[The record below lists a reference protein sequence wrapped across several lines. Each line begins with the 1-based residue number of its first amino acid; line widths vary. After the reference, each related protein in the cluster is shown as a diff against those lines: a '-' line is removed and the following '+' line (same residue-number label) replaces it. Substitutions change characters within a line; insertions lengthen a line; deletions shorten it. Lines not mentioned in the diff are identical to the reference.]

1 MKLDHQG
8 ASRRQFLQRSAA
20 LGAVIGSGGL
30 LAACGGDDDDDS
42 SGSGKLT
49 VQGGA
54 MTFLTGPLFEDDL
67 KVSSELAAS
76 FRSKPQVDVKVELMD
91 WANMIPQ
98 LTTAY
103 ASPNPPALMH
113 ASDSFMARLA
123 AQGAFRDLND
133 VVDAADFKEVRDAIP
148 QSYWDAVTL
157 DDKIFGIPWLTQSY
171 SVLYVNLDLIEKAGI
186 KGFDSS
192 YESMREAAKEL
203 TAGNV
208 WGYSIPTTFADYA
221 YQELSNYIFNAGT
234 QFVAEDGVEGAIDT
248 ADVIEAMELLRQMHV
263 VDKSTPPPGQYDR
276 LSREALFR
284 AGRIAILHDGGN
296 ANTITGLANGEEPKF
311 EYGLFLLP
319 PGPAGQTTNMGYE
332 TLHIAAKT
340 DKPGD
345 AWAYIKYLMS
355 VDTLTDYLRKEATH
369 IPTREDMSA
378 TDIYP
383 DEPLY
388 AATLEFASEFAP
400 KGQTLR
406 AAPKTI
412 EALRVFNENFER
424 LVAGRVS
431 AEEMVKTANQEITDL
446 RAV

>member
-1 MKLDHQG
+1 MRLSQQG
-8 ASRRQFLQRSAA
+8 ASRREFLQRSAA
-20 LGAVIGSGGL
+20 LGAVMGSGGL
-30 LAACGGDDDDDS
+30 LAACGGDDDD
-42 SGSGKLT
+42 SG
-49 VQGGA
+49 GGGQLKVEGGTI
-54 MTFLTGPLFEDDL
+54 TFLTGPLFERDL
-67 KVSSELAAS
+67 QVSREMARA
-76 FRSKPQVDVKVELMD
+76 FRSKPQIDVKVELLD

-103 ASPNPPALMH
+103 ASPKPPALMH
-113 ASDSFMARLA
+113 ASDAFMARLA

-133 VVDAADFKEVRDAIP
+133 VVEADDFKSVREAIP
-148 QSYWDAVTL
+148 QPYWDAVTL
-157 DDKIFGIPWLTQSY
+157 DGKIFGIPWLTQTY
-171 SVLYVNLDLIEKAGI
+171 SVLYVNLDLLNKAGI
-186 KGFDSS
+186 KGFDES
-192 YESMREAAKEL
+192 YETMREAAKEL

-234 QFVAEDGVEGAIDT
+234 QFVAEDGTQGAIDT
-248 ADVIEAMELLRQMHV
+248 PEVVEAMELLRQMHV

-296 ANTITGLANGEEPKF
+296 ANTITGLANGKKLDF
-311 EYGLFLLP
+311 EHGLFLLP
-319 PGPAGQTTNMGYE
+319 RGPKAQTTNMGYE
-332 TLHIAAKT
+332 TLHIAAKS

-345 AWAYIKYLMS
+345 AWAYIKHLMS
-355 VDTLTDYLRKEATH
+355 VDTLTEYLRQEATH
-369 IPTREDMSA
+369 IPTREDLSA
-378 TDIYP
+378 DAIYP
-383 DEPLY
+383 RKPLY
-388 AATLEFASEFAP
+388 AATLEFAKEFAP

-424 LVAGRVS
+424 LVAGKLS
-431 AEEMVKTANQEITDL
+431 AEDMVKTTNQEITDL